1 MRRKD
6 REITDL
12 NEIYSIMKKC
22 DSCSVAFFD
31 NEFPYIVPLNFGL
44 EFNNNQFT
52 LYFHS
57 ANAGTKLELLSQNS
71 HVAFEM
77 SCSHKLLLGE
87 TACASTMEYESVC
100 GNGIM
105 TLLSENDDKRQA
117 LTHLMSQYQNK
128 SSFEFDENELKA
140 VAVMKLEVKHIS
152 GKRLRKH

>member
-6 REITDL
+6 REIIDL

-57 ANAGTKLELLSQNS
+57 ANAGTKLKLLSQNA

-105 TLLSENDDKRQA
+105 TLLSEDDKKQA

-140 VAVMKLEVKHIS
+140 VAVMKLEVKQIS